1 MKCNQRFFGQEHFE
15 SGTAGRD
22 FCTSLSSLKPVMAQ
36 YGFAVKDR
44 LPPLSSEVGGIVQ
57 VKYNGMLSII
67 MWDDERGGFVA
78 WSPRGRCY
86 YSLRNGRGHP
96 VTDYFNEHLTEF
108 RDLAFVGETY
118 VVRDI
123 GGKNYTTE
131 FNKTM
136 SIIKNPQSML
146 DVSRIKLA
154 VFDYAKIG
162 QDGTSVRTEPKY
174 TERFKSLLHE
184 FAFPVGCDS
193 RAVHLPDYLEIEGSF
208 EGSNAKIQG
217 FWDEFIGERGFEGLV
232 MHSGKGGEFK
242 IKFRDTL
249 DVAIIGFRM
258 IGNGRP
264 MCEKCGTRF
273 DAFWLR
279 KLAREGKVE
288 RSEWF
293 DQRGRLLRAGGGAG
307 VWCKDMSSCPLCGG
321 PVSNTAGPIFGAK
334 IALMDSDG
342 SFVDVADGAQ
352 LSRTSKILDLFEPLY
367 EGEGYLWVK
376 PEVVIEVSYQQL
388 YVESARPVY
397 RFEGGRYAK
406 IGEKKFISLR
416 PYKIIL
422 REDKTVNP
430 EDLRL
435 EQVSYFVDRAESI
448 QEKWRKGALQ
458 QD

>member
-1 MKCNQRFFGQEHFE
+1 MRCNQRFFGQEHFE
-15 SGTAGRD
+15 RGTVGRD
-22 FCTSLSSLKPVMAQ
+22 FCTSLGSLKPAMAQ
-36 YGFAVKDR
+36 YGFAIRDR
-44 LPPLSSEVGGIVQ
+44 LPPLPSGAGGLVQ

-67 MWDDERGGFVA
+67 MWDDKRGGFVA

-86 YSLRNGRGHP
+86 YSLSNGKGHP
-96 VTDYFNEHLTEF
+96 VTDDFNERLAEF
-108 RDLAFVGETY
+108 KDVAFVGETH
-118 VVRDI
+118 VVRNI
-123 GGKNYTTE
+123 GGKSYMTE

-136 SIIKNPQSML
+136 SIIKNPQSTK

-162 QDGTSVRTEPKY
+162 QDGKIVRSATKY
-174 TERFKSLLHE
+174 VERFKDLLHR
-184 FAFPVGCDS
+184 FAFPVGCDCHV
-193 RAVHLPDYLEIEGSF
+193 VHLPDNLEVEGSF
-208 EGSNAKIQG
+208 ENARAEIQG
-217 FWDEFIGERGFEGLV
+217 FWDEFIGQRSFEGLV
-232 MHSGKGGEFK
+232 MHSASGEEYK

-249 DVAIIGFRM
+249 DAVIIGFRM

-279 KLAREGKVE
+279 KLAREGVVE
-288 RSEWF
+288 RSAWF
-293 DQRGRLLRAGGGAG
+293 DRRGRLLEAGGGG
-307 VWCKDMSSCPLCGG
+307 GGWRRKMSSCPLCGG
-321 PVSNTAGPIFGAK
+321 LVSNTAGPIFGAK
-334 IALMDSDG
+334 IGLMDSDC

-352 LSRTSKILDLFEPLY
+352 LSRTSSILELLNPLY
-367 EGEGYLWVK
+367 EGDGYLWVK

-397 RFEGGRYAK
+397 RYEGGRYAE
-406 IGEKKFISLR
+406 IGTKKFVSLR
-416 PYKIIL
+416 PYKIML

-430 EDLRL
+430 KDLRL
-435 EQVSYFVDRAESI
+435 EQVSYYVDRAANI